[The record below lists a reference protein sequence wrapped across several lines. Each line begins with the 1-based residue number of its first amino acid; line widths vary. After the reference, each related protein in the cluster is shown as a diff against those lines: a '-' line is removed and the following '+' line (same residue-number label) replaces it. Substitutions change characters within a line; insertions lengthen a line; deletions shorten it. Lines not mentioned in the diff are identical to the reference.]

1 MRKVIALIGV
11 LAVIIAIGFFIKKR
25 AFPKDLPISYDD
37 IDSVQLINATQVFT
51 TKKQIV
57 LKDSSEIFEFIR
69 LLNESSTEIEPPDP
83 KINRG
88 VLIIEVYSGYNLR
101 NEARFVYFDRRNP
114 VLYFSLGRAFT
125 NPSLNEY
132 FKNVF

>member
-1 MRKVIALIGV
+1 MRKFIALIAV
-11 LAVIIAIGFFIKKR
+11 IAVIIAIGFFIKKK
-25 AFPKDLPISYDD
+25 AFPRDLPISYNQV
-37 IDSVQLINATQVFT
+37 DSVQLKNATQVFT
-51 TKKQIV
+51 THEVIV

-69 LLNESSTEIEPPDP
+69 LLNEFSTEIVPPDP

-88 VLIIEVYSGYNLR
+88 VLIIEVFSDNKLR
-101 NEARFVYFDRRNP
+101 NEARFVYFDRHSP

-132 FKNVF
+132 FKGIF